1 MKRNPPWSL
10 RKFST
15 WIWTLFVALLLSAP
29 PAQAHILSGEPVSFA
44 SGFMHP
50 LSGWDHIIAM
60 VAVGIWG
67 AQLGAPAIWM
77 LPVTFP
83 LVMSFGGFLGLIRVA
98 LPGGEHTVEFGIAI
112 SGVLLGLM
120 VLGEVR
126 PKIWVA
132 AVMVGFF
139 GLCHGYAHGYEL
151 PDGQSGLY
159 YSVGFVI
166 ATGLLHAS
174 GIALGLIHRWP
185 LGRKALRVCGAAIML
200 GGCYFLWQAFNP
212 EPESTATPP
221 IPTPA
226 AKSAAAS
233 FEAGRS
239 NVALIPHSR
248 DSAQLEYPKT
258 DGLIYSAT

>member
-1 MKRNPPWSL
+1 MNKNPS
-10 RKFST
+10 RTSRCRAT
-15 WIWTLFVALLLSAP
+15 WLWAGFVVLMLSAP
-29 PAQAHILSGEPVSFA
+29 QAQAHILTGEPVSFK

-67 AQLGAPAIWM
+67 AQLGAPAIWV

-83 LVMSFGGFLGLIRVA
+83 MIMSLGGFLGLIRVA

-112 SGVLLGLM
+112 SGVILGLM
-120 VLGEVR
+120 VLGEFR

-132 AVMVGFF
+132 AVLVGFF

-166 ATGLLHAS
+166 ATGLLHAT
-174 GIALGLIHRWP
+174 GIAIGLIHRWP
-185 LGRKALRVCGAAIML
+185 VGRKALRVCGAAIML

-212 EPESTATPP
+212 EPEAPTAQPVQAPATKVAAMP
-221 IPTPA
+221 IEP
-226 AKSAAAS
+226 
-233 FEAGRS
+233 GRDF
-239 NVALIPHSR
+239 VALIPLRGTALPR
-248 DSAQLEYPKT
+248 DSDWSRQMYRFT
-258 DGLIYSAT
+258 